1 MTGKQK
7 GARANREGDPW
18 QRGDGRWTV
27 RVWPPK
33 GTIDRKPRYVYG
45 KTRREVIAKRR
56 DLEVKL
62 GRGLPSDPDQTV
74 GDYFHRWLGTTL
86 PQYVAAGEMAEST
99 MDSYRDNAV
108 KHIVPEH
115 GEPTLWHIKLTE
127 LSAPAVREWQKQL
140 AQKPGGRARRKLRD
154 GETELPPPAPLSL
167 RTVAYCRAIL
177 HKAVED
183 ALRDE
188 AAGLEKN
195 VVSLVK
201 PPRKRQ
207 KRARP
212 TVPPEHVG
220 KLLVA
225 MSDDRLWCYWF
236 LAFALGFRRGEGLGM
251 EWGDLDFAKRTWTP
265 QHSMQR
271 LRLEPDEATG
281 RRRGHLVSK
290 ELKTEAS
297 TSAIPLPA
305 RAIDALQQW
314 RRDQRKTR
322 MTARYWRDDL
332 DLVFTTRTGSALE
345 PRGINRAWERLCEKA
360 EVPVVRLHDL
370 RHACASYLL
379 HAGADLVTV
388 QGYLRHANS
397 ATTQLYLHA
406 LEEVSR
412 TGADVMDTIL
422 GNLFALAEES
432 GS

>member
-1 MTGKQK
+1 MTGKPK
-7 GARANREGDPW
+7 GARPNREGDPW
-18 QRGDGRWTV
+18 QRTDGRWVV

-45 KTRREVIAKRR
+45 KNRKEVIAKRR
-56 DLEVKL
+56 ELEVKL

-115 GEPTLWHIKLTE
+115 GEPTLWHIKLTD
-127 LSAPAVREWQKQL
+127 LSAPAVREWQKRL
-140 AQKPGGRARRKLRD
+140 GQKPSGRTRRRLRA
-154 GETELPPPAPLSL
+154 GETELPPPEPLSP

-177 HKAVED
+177 HKALED

-201 PPRKRQ
+201 PARKRQ
-207 KRARP
+207 KKAR
-212 TVPPEHVG
+212 VVMPPEHVG

-225 MSDDRLWCYWF
+225 MADDRLWCYWF

-251 EWGDLDFAKRTWTP
+251 EWGDLDFTKRTWTP
-265 QHSMQR
+265 LHSVQR
-271 LRLEPDEATG
+271 MRLEPDPKTG
-281 RRRGHLVSK
+281 RRRGRLVSK

-297 TSAIPLPA
+297 TSAMPLPA
-305 RAIDALQQW
+305 RAAEALQRW
-314 RRDQRKTR
+314 ERDQRKMR
-322 MTARYWRDDL
+322 MNARYWRDDL

-345 PRGINRAWERLCEKA
+345 PRGINRAWERLCEKTG
-360 EVPVVRLHDL
+360 VPVVRLHDL
-370 RHACASYLL
+370 RHACASYLIN
-379 HAGADLVTV
+379 AGADLVTV
-388 QGYLRHANS
+388 QGYLRHADS
-397 ATTQLYLHA
+397 ATTRLYLHA

-412 TGADVMDTIL
+412 TGADVMDSIL

>member
-1 MTGKQK
+1 VTGKQK

-18 QRGDGRWTV
+18 KRADGRWV
-27 RVWPPK
+27 ARVWPPR
-33 GTIDRKPRYVYG
+33 GSLERKPRYVYG
-45 KTRREVIAKRR
+45 RNRNEVIAKRR
-56 DLEVKL
+56 DLEVQM

-74 GDYFHRWLGTTL
+74 GDYFHRWLAVTL

-99 MDSYRDNAV
+99 MDSYRDNAR
-108 KHIVPEH
+108 KHIVPEDA
-115 GEPTLWHIKLTE
+115 GPTLGHIKLTE

-140 AQKPGGRARRKLRD
+140 AQKPSGRARRTLRD
-154 GETELPPPAPLSL
+154 GETELPSPGLLSV

-177 HKAVED
+177 HKAMED

-188 AAGLEKN
+188 AAGLERN

-207 KRARP
+207 KKSRA
-212 TVPPEHVG
+212 TVPPEQVG
-220 KLLVA
+220 RLLVA
-225 MSDDRLWCYWF
+225 MADDRLWCYWF

-251 EWGDLDFAKRTWTP
+251 EWADLDFAKRTWTP
-265 QHSMQR
+265 KHSVQR
-271 LRLEPDEATG
+271 MRLDPDPKTG
-281 RRRGHLVSK
+281 KRKGHLVAK

-297 TSAIPLPA
+297 TSAVPVPA
-305 RAIDALQQW
+305 RAIEALQRWQ
-314 RRDQRKTR
+314 REQRKMR
-322 MTARYWRDDL
+322 MSARYWRDDL
-332 DLVFTTRTGSALE
+332 DFVFTTRTGSALE

-360 EVPVVRLHDL
+360 GVPVVRLHDL

-379 HAGADLVTV
+379 NAGADLVTV
-388 QGYLRHANS
+388 QGYLRHADS
-397 ATTQLYLHA
+397 ATTRLYLHA